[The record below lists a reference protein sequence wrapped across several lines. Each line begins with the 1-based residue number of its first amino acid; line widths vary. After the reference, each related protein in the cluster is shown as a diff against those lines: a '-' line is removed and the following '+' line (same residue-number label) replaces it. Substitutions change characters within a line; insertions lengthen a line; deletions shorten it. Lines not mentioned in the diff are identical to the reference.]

1 MQKRKRSI
9 ALSPTPKDPTK
20 GVKTLLFVKK
30 TWLLE
35 KQKKAWTVVRI
46 DSLWFGFAKK
56 TWLLVTVGK
65 KTWLFVLDK
74 KTLIAERIRSLLPGF
89 WKKTWLAER
98 NR

>member
-1 MQKRKRSI
+1 M
-9 ALSPTPKDPTK
+9 
-20 GVKTLLFVKK
+20 
-30 TWLLE
+30 
-35 KQKKAWTVVRI
+35 RI
-46 DSLWFGFAKK
+46 DSLWFGLAKK

-98 NR
+98 IRSLLPGSRKKTQLFEKTKRNWFVEMSNNNIQIILLIFGR